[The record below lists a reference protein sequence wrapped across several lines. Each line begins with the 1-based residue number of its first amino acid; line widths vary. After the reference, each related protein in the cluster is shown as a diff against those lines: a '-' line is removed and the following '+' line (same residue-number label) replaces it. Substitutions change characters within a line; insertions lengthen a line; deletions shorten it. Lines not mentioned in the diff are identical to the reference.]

1 MIYLTWEFAQHSVF
15 RKFLQ
20 ERFVLQ
26 HLSPILGIAIAKI
39 EVKALKQRA
48 ILLKLVRIKLV
59 GIKLVQTKLGTNR
72 SWLEST
78 SKPAVWVSNHRF

>member
-1 MIYLTWEFAQHSVF
+1 MIYLTWEFAQHGLF

-39 EVKALKQRA
+39 ELKALKQRA
-48 ILLKLVRIKLV
+48 ILLKLVQIKLV
-59 GIKLVQTKLGTNR
+59 RTGAGWNQ
-72 SWLEST
+72 
-78 SKPAVWVSNHRF
+78 PANLRFG

>member
-1 MIYLTWEFAQHSVF
+1 MIDLTWEFAQHGLF

-39 EVKALKQRA
+39 E
-48 ILLKLVRIKLV
+48 
-59 GIKLVQTKLGTNR
+59 G
-72 SWLEST
+72 ESIE
-78 SKPAVWVSNHRF
+78 AESNSS

>member
-59 GIKLVQTKLGTNR
+59 GIKLVQL
-72 SWLEST
+72 SWART
-78 SKPAVWVSNHRF
+78 GAGQHQPANLRFG

>member
-1 MIYLTWEFAQHSVF
+1 MIDLTWEFAQHSLF

-39 EVKALKQRA
+39 KVKTLKRRA
-48 ILLKLVRIKLV
+48 ILLKLVQMKLV
-59 GIKLVQTKLGTNR
+59 
-72 SWLEST
+72 
-78 SKPAVWVSNHRF
+78 